1 MKKRKY
7 KFYFIVERFN
17 YWKENLKKV
26 KIKNKP
32 VLLISHTI
40 IPDQALNYNDFWQ
53 NIYKQN
59 KNNYGKKI

>member
-17 YWKENLKKV
+17 DWKENLKKV
-26 KIKNKP
+26 EIKNKP

-40 IPDQALNYNDFWQ
+40 IPDKALNYNDFWQ

-59 KNNYGKKI
+59 RK

>member
-17 YWKENLKKV
+17 DWKENLKKV
-26 KIKNKP
+26 ETKNKP

-59 KNNYGKKI
+59 RK

>member
-17 YWKENLKKV
+17 DWKENLKKV

-40 IPDQALNYNDFWQ
+40 IPDQALNYNDFWE

-59 KNNYGKKI
+59 RK